1 MTGLTTSQ
9 LNFIKKINIS
19 SHELFDASGMKTW
32 EWKQQM
38 KGLGKLVAFGVYP
51 CAAKGHTLRTRAG
64 HCIQCNTANL
74 SYLKRMN
81 ESADVYVAW
90 SKGSKLV
97 KIGLAKN
104 AYERLKSINKFKYGG
119 TGDWELKMIYECEN
133 AGEIELKTLQALAKF
148 TEVGLIYRNGSVE
161 RYCSEVFRCKLKT
174 ATEALETAVSQ
185 H

>member
-1 MTGLTTSQ
+1 
-9 LNFIKKINIS
+9 
-19 SHELFDASGMKTW
+19 MKTW

-97 KIGLAKN
+97 KNSLFGKD
-104 AYERLKSINKFKYGG
+104 SIFGNDSILIIVIF
-119 TGDWELKMIYECEN
+119 L
-133 AGEIELKTLQALAKF
+133 LL
-148 TEVGLIYRNGSVE
+148 VGFYFYIIR
-161 RYCSEVFRCKLKT
+161 K
-174 ATEALETAVSQ
+174 
-185 H
+185 